1 MSIFCIF
8 ISFLGNNSH
17 YLYVKNIITF
27 LYYYLMS
34 KPIIQEVDSFVRMPN
49 AKNKEFWNNKRIEHL
64 RELALT
70 GRSAYLWED
79 HSDSFRILDRLAF
92 SNIDPLESNKNFLSN
107 RDDISLINEISSLTT
122 LAYGRIKLSAPLYLG
137 DMSFGALSGIPNIAL
152 ARASDATGVI
162 NGTGEG
168 GLHPDVAACKQITV
182 QWASGRFGVDIDVLK
197 TGQGIVIKVGQG
209 AKPGI
214 GGHLPGSKVTGPI
227 SRARRIPVGKDAVS
241 PAPHHDI
248 YSIEDLGQR
257 IWALKEATGKPVFV
271 KVGCTNYVPYI
282 ASGIASMGADGIIID
297 GAGAGTGAAPAVVR
311 DNVGL
316 PIDLAV
322 SWVDRILTQQN
333 LRQGFSVIAAGTVSN
348 AEDTAKLLALGAD
361 CVSTGTA
368 TLVGLGCLM
377 VHKCH
382 IGFCPALLTNK
393 LVDDPTKV
401 LSLDKSVEWT
411 SNLIYGWI
419 EEFKWILKEL
429 NLKSASELVGRRDLL
444 RGHNM
449 NDETGA
455 VLGVK
460 IDNSEKTLI
469 GKSPSQSFVQDD
481 NYWTSILQSELRE
494 LSGSAGRSPGEAVI
508 TSMGSISAPF
518 VDTPRSVCD
527 WLRVDGA
534 QVTRPSIDPYRE
546 EIETCSYLASGQ
558 IRLSSP
564 MFFGRLFE
572 KGIIRDIFSEVAYSL
587 GLLFD
592 SQNLSLQNNT
602 FNSSLIIDHS
612 EFISNPRSNI
622 SAITINYDEVDSLEQ
637 LIDKNIPVFIRLP
650 SKEKTIESIKSIL
663 NYNISG
669 FIIDWDMNNDKTT
682 IDLAIITSE
691 IDKLLRNTQIDNTP
705 ARSKL
710 NLLVEGSRVRG
721 AADIFKLIG
730 LGADAVGISKSAL
743 ISLNYDPNKNDKFDR
758 DKARE
763 KLEYFILGLQKELKL
778 LAGAAG
784 ISSIQNSLTGNR
796 ELFRSLDLDPE
807 IRQRLD
813 IKPGG
818 AP

>member
-1 MSIFCIF
+1 
-8 ISFLGNNSH
+8 
-17 YLYVKNIITF
+17 
-27 LYYYLMS
+27 MS
-34 KPIIQEVDSFVRMPN
+34 KPIQEVESFVKMP
-49 AKNKEFWNNKRIEHL
+49 KPKQKEFWDARRIEHL

-70 GRSAYLWED
+70 GKAAYLWEN
-79 HSDSFRILDRLAF
+79 HSDSSRVLDRLAF
-92 SNIDPLESNKNFLSN
+92 SDIDPLKSNENFKEI
-107 RDDISLINEISSLTT
+107 RDNSSLIENIDTSTK
-122 LAYGRIKLSAPLYLG
+122 LAFGRIGISAPLYLG

-168 GLHPDVAACKQITV
+168 GLHPDVAACKNITV
-182 QWASGRFGVDIDVLK
+182 QWASGRFGVDLDVLK

-227 SRARRIPVGKDAVS
+227 SRARRIPIGKDAVS

-271 KVGCTNYVPYI
+271 KIGCTNYVPYI
-282 ASGIASMGADGIIID
+282 ASGVASMGADGIIID
-297 GAGAGTGAAPAVVR
+297 GSGAGTGAAPSVVR

-316 PIDLAV
+316 PIDLVV

-333 LRQGFSVIAAGTVSN
+333 LRNGFSVIAAGAVSN

-411 SNLIYGWI
+411 SKMIFGWI
-419 EEFKWILKEL
+419 EEFKWILREL
-429 NLKSASELVGRRDLL
+429 NLNSASELVGRRDLL
-444 RGHNM
+444 RGYDM
-449 NDETGA
+449 YEETA
-455 VLGVK
+455 DILGVELDHSSK
-460 IDNSEKTLI
+460 SLVGPKPVQKHVSE
-469 GKSPSQSFVQDD
+469 DE
-481 NYWTSILQSELRE
+481 YWTPILQGELRE
-494 LSGSAGRSPGEAVI
+494 LSGSAGRNPGEAVI
-508 TSMGSISAPF
+508 TSMGTISAPF
-518 VDTPRSVCD
+518 VDQPRSVCD
-527 WLRVDGA
+527 WLRCDGA

-546 EIETCSYLASGQ
+546 EIETSTYLAHGDV
-558 IRLSSP
+558 RLSNP
-564 MFFGRLFE
+564 IYLGRLHEEGSIE
-572 KGIIRDIFSEVAYSL
+572 KIFYEVASSM
-587 GLLFD
+587 GLLYN
-592 SQNLSLQNNT
+592 SKKLLEESNQSM
-602 FNSSLIIDHS
+602 NSSLLIPHS
-612 EFISNPRSNI
+612 EFLNKDNSGIKC
-622 SAITINYDEVDSLEQ
+622 ITINYTELDQIKNLSENNVHIMVRFPSNEETIKLIPSVIEQ
-637 LIDKNIPVFIRLP
+637 NITGI
-650 SKEKTIESIKSIL
+650 
-663 NYNISG
+663 
-669 FIIDWDMNNDKTT
+669 IIDWDFENNQNK
-682 IDLAIITSE
+682 IDLAICTSE
-691 IDKLLRNTQIDNTP
+691 VDNILRNTRIKTTI
-705 ARSKL
+705 ARNEI

-743 ISLNYDPNKNDKFDR
+743 LSINYDPKKFRNDSNESNFDQ
-758 DKARE
+758 DKTRE
-763 KLEYFILGLQKELKL
+763 KLEYTILALQKEIKL

-784 ISSIQNSLTGNR
+784 ISSIQNSLLGNR
-796 ELFRSLDLDPE
+796 ELFRSVDLDPE
-807 IRQRLD
+807 IRKRLG

>member
-1 MSIFCIF
+1 
-8 ISFLGNNSH
+8 
-17 YLYVKNIITF
+17 
-27 LYYYLMS
+27 MS

-107 RDDISLINEISSLTT
+107 RDDVSLINEISSLTT

-393 LVDDPTKV
+393 LVDNPTKV

-469 GKSPSQSFVQDD
+469 GKSPSHSFVQDD

-564 MFFGRLFE
+564 IFFGRLFE

-612 EFISNPRSNI
+612 EFINNPTSNI
-622 SAITINYDEVDSLEQ
+622 SSITINYNEIDLLDQ
-637 LIDKNIPVFIRLP
+637 LIETNVPVFVRLP
-650 SKEKTIESIKSIL
+650 SKEKIIDNVKSL
-663 NYNISG
+663 LDNNISG
-669 FIIDWDMNNDKTT
+669 FIIDWDMNNDETT

-743 ISLNYDPNKNDKFDR
+743 ISLNYDPDKNDKFDR
-758 DKARE
+758 DKAHE